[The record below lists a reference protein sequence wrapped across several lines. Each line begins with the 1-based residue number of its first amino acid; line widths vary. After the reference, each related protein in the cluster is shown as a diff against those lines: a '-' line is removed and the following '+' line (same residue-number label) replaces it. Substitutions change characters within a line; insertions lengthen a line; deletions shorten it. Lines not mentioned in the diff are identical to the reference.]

1 MAQKILYLVSEDW
14 YFVSH
19 RLPMAR
25 AARAAGFEV
34 YVATRIAGHAAAI
47 EREYS
52 SCIRSA
58 GVAAAS
64 IHGTCYRRCAR
75 SVVYIGGCGPT
86 LSNTSLCCRALSDTR
101 PRSSRAHCPPPP
113 Q

>member
-34 YVATRIAGHAAAI
+34 HVATRIAGHVAAI
-47 EREYS
+47 EREGFILHPLGWRRGS
-52 SCIRSA
+52 LDPRHLLSA
-58 GVAAAS
+58 VRGVRRL
-64 IHGTCYRRCAR
+64 YRRGRAR
-75 SVVYIGGCGPT
+75 LFPHLPLVPAAIG
-86 LSNTSLCCRALSDTR
+86 
-101 PRSSRAHCPPPP
+101 
-113 Q
+113 

>member
-34 YVATRIAGHAAAI
+34 HVATRIAGHAAAI
-47 EREYS
+47 ERE
-52 SCIRSA
+52 
-58 GVAAAS
+58 
-64 IHGTCYRRCAR
+64 
-75 SVVYIGGCGPT
+75 
-86 LSNTSLCCRALSDTR
+86 
-101 PRSSRAHCPPPP
+101 
-113 Q
+113 

>member
-34 YVATRIAGHAAAI
+34 HVATRIAGHAAAI
-47 EREYS
+47 EREGF
-52 SCIRSA
+52 ILHRSEEHTSELQSLRHL
-58 GVAAAS
+58 VCRLLLEKKK
-64 IHGTCYRRCAR
+64 T
-75 SVVYIGGCGPT
+75 
-86 LSNTSLCCRALSDTR
+86 SNLTINSH
-101 PRSSRAHCPPPP
+101 PRSSVRARSSGRVRLT
-113 Q
+113 